1 MSVIAERLPTTAP
14 LRLGLPVLFIA
25 PLFGLSLLPRVATVP
40 MLHGAFLGA
49 TALLVAWY
57 ALLGARSLATG
68 RGFAFD
74 FVAVKSHYVQAMVQG
89 SIYVYWSTAWP
100 WVQGQVPLILAQ
112 ILYAYTFDMLLSWT
126 RGRPWRMGFGSIPII
141 LSSNFFLCFRD
152 DWFYLQFAMI
162 SVGMIGKEFL
172 RWQKD
177 GRSAHI
183 FNPSALGLF
192 TFSVALIVSGHTDIS
207 WAQQIAIELG
217 RPEHMYLYIFA
228 VGLVVQYF
236 FHVTLV
242 TLCAAATLLV
252 LNTVYTQ
259 FTGIY
264 WFLDAGIP
272 IAVFLGL
279 HLLITDPATSPRTN
293 GGRILFGTLY
303 GACVFALYGLLEWAG
318 APRFYDKLL
327 CVPVLNL
334 TIFALDRLAARSRL
348 AEKPPFAAIG
358 RLGAQRENLLHMG
371 LWIVLFACMY
381 GTHFVGEQH
390 PGRSLAFWEQACS
403 EHRHNACTDLY
414 AVRQSACGA
423 GDANACLLAGTAAAD
438 GTARLKDPLAAVHDF
453 ARACDL
459 GFGPGCTRL
468 VTALD
473 ASHKDLLAA
482 ACQQGHAQDCYI
494 QGSMRLMG
502 IGTPQD
508 HAAAVAQF
516 GRACELG
523 NAQGCGV
530 LGDALR
536 FGVGVP
542 KDIAASARAYDRA
555 CGRAHPIS
563 CISLADLLSSGDALP
578 MDVVRAR
585 ALRLRACRLDLKS
598 ACEVDG

>member
-1 MSVIAERLPTTAP
+1 MSTIAQRLPATSP
-14 LRLGLPVLFIA
+14 LRAGLPVLFIA
-25 PLFGLSLLPRVATVP
+25 PLFLLSFLPRIATTP
-40 MLHGAFLGA
+40 LLHNSFLGA
-49 TALLVAWY
+49 CALLTAWY
-57 ALLGARSLATG
+57 LLVFARSMASG
-68 RGFAFD
+68 RGFSFA
-74 FVAVKSHYVQAMVQG
+74 FVAVKSHYVQALVQG

-126 RGRPWRMGFGSIPII
+126 RGRSWRLGFGSIPII

-152 DWFYLQFAMI
+152 DWFFLQFAMI
-162 SVGMIGKEFL
+162 SVGLLGKEFL

-192 TFSVALIVSGHTDIS
+192 VFSVALIVSGHTDIS

-242 TLCAAATLLV
+242 TLSAAATLFV

-259 FTGIY
+259 MTGIY
-264 WFLDAGIP
+264 WFLDASIP

-293 GGRILFGTLY
+293 GGRIMFGTLY
-303 GACVFALYGLLEWAG
+303 GASVFGLYALLEWAG

-334 TIFALDRLAARSRL
+334 TIFALDRWARRSPLNQLA
-348 AEKPPFAAIG
+348 PFAAIG
-358 RLGAQRENLLHMG
+358 RLDPQWQNLLHMG
-371 LWIVLFACMY
+371 LWVALFAYMA
-381 GTHFVGEQH
+381 GAHFVGEQH
-390 PGRSLAFWEQACS
+390 PGRSIPFWEQACS
-403 EHRHNACTDLY
+403 EHRHKGCTDLY
-414 AVRQSACGA
+414 AVHHDDCGA
-423 GDANACLLAGTAAAD
+423 GDANACMLAGTAAAD
-438 GTARLKDPLAAVHDF
+438 GSAGLADPLAAVREF

-459 GFGPGCTRL
+459 GYDAGCRRF
-468 VTALD
+468 VESLD
-473 ASHKDLLAA
+473 ASHQQLLDAS
-482 ACQQGHAQDCYI
+482 CRKGGAQDCYVL
-494 QGSMRLMG
+494 GAMRLRG
-502 IGTPQD
+502 LAVAQD

-516 GRACELG
+516 QRACALG
-523 NAQGCGV
+523 DGLGCGV
-530 LGDALR
+530 LGDAYR
-536 FGVGVP
+536 YGVGTT
-542 KDIAASARAYDRA
+542 KDPVASARAYEQA
-555 CGRAHPIS
+555 CGRAHAPS
-563 CISLADLLSSGDALP
+563 CMSLADLLARGDELP

-585 ALRLRACRLDLKS
+585 ELRRRACRLDLQA
-598 ACEVDG
+598 ACELNG